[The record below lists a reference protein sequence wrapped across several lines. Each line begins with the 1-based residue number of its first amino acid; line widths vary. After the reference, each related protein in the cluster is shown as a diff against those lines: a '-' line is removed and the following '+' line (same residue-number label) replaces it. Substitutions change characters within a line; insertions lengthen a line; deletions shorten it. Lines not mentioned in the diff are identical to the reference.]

1 VQHSRP
7 QRNTLTNVVAMVFPA
22 YGPPTREAVD
32 AELKRLGDDSA
43 RVAEALA
50 ELADN
55 SGYKLLDSAAL
66 TGVTAQRWQRA
77 SGRIAA
83 LWDNYTAFQDV
94 LNRATEIRG
103 RRPKPR
109 LEDLNAIAD
118 LLRGKSITLST
129 KAVALSER
137 TLLGPS
143 IVTEKATLGET
154 LNLMNSD
161 FQLAADFVTAADAAW
176 NRLFEQADPVQQR
189 LRQVIAST
197 MEIGDRALGT
207 MVATVGDEYTK
218 LRREVFADPI
228 GMGAPGSDFPRR
240 LARIREELE
249 TAAAAV
255 SGAADLRADFE
266 RRVGQLS
273 RLIDRIADVEDA
285 QRAAATEAREKIL
298 VGALPAPTN
307 QVPALRARLAA
318 LSEWRERG
326 LWRRLAEE
334 ASALEA
340 ALDDA
345 QTAASRVHQAI
356 AGLLERREELRGR
369 LAAYRVR
376 AARSGAAETPRLEA
390 LYGQARELLWSKP
403 CDLAAST
410 RALSAYQKAVLA
422 LAQPGEGG
430 GVRA

>member
-1 VQHSRP
+1 
-7 QRNTLTNVVAMVFPA
+7 MVFPA

-32 AELKRLGDDSA
+32 AELGRLGDDAA
-43 RVAEALA
+43 RVSEALL

-55 SGYKLLDSAAL
+55 SGYKLLDSAPL

-77 SGRIAA
+77 AGRIAA

-94 LNRATEIRG
+94 LNRAAEIRK

-109 LEDLNAIAD
+109 PEDLLAIAD

-143 IVTEKATLGET
+143 IITEKATLAET

-161 FQLAADFVTAADAAW
+161 FQLAADFVTAADGAW
-176 NRLFEQADPVQQR
+176 NRLFEQADPVQAR
-189 LRQVIAST
+189 LKEVIAAVRG
-197 MEIGDRALGT
+197 IGDQALAT
-207 MVATVGDEYTK
+207 MVAGVGDEYTK

-228 GMGAPGSDFPRR
+228 GMAAPNSDFPRR
-240 LARIREELE
+240 LARVREELE
-249 TAAAAV
+249 AAATTV
-255 SGAADLRADFE
+255 TGAADLRADFE

-273 RLIDRIADVEDA
+273 RLIDKIADQEDA
-285 QRAAATEAREKIL
+285 QRVAEAEAREKIV

-318 LSEWRERG
+318 LGELRDRG
-326 LWRRLAEE
+326 LWRRLADE
-334 ASALEA
+334 AAALET
-340 ALDDA
+340 ALGDA
-345 QTAASRVHQAI
+345 LAAASRVHDAS

-369 LAAYRVR
+369 LAGYRVR

-390 LYGQARELLWSKP
+390 LYHAARELLWTKP

-410 RALSAYQKAVLA
+410 RALAAYQKAVLA
-422 LAQPGEGG
+422 LNQPGGG
-430 GVRA
+430 GVVRG

>member
-1 VQHSRP
+1 
-7 QRNTLTNVVAMVFPA
+7 MVFPA

-32 AELKRLGDDSA
+32 AELKRLGEDAA
-43 RVAEALA
+43 RVSEALL

-55 SGYKLLDSAAL
+55 SGYKLLDSAPL

-77 SGRIAA
+77 AGRIAA

-94 LNRATEIRG
+94 LNRAAEIRG

-109 LEDLNAIAD
+109 LEELNAIAD

-143 IVTEKATLGET
+143 TVTEKATLAET

-161 FQLAADFVTAADAAW
+161 FQLAADFVTAADSAW
-176 NRLFEQADPVQQR
+176 NRLFEQADPVQVR
-189 LRQVIAST
+189 LRAVIA
-197 MEIGDRALGT
+197 MVREIDDRALAT
-207 MVATVGDEYTK
+207 TVAGVGDEYTK
-218 LRREVFADPI
+218 LRRDVFADPI
-228 GMGAPGSDFPRR
+228 GMAAPNSDFSRR
-240 LARIREELE
+240 LARARQELE
-249 TAAAAV
+249 AAAAAV

-266 RRVGQLS
+266 RRAGQLS

-285 QRAAATEAREKIL
+285 QRAAETQAREKIL

-307 QVPALRARLAA
+307 QAPALRARLAA
-318 LSEWRERG
+318 LSDLRERG
-326 LWRRLAEE
+326 LWRRLSEE
-334 ASALEA
+334 AIALET
-340 ALDDA
+340 ALETA
-345 QTAASRVHQAI
+345 QAAASRVHQAI

-376 AARSGAAETPRLEA
+376 AARSGAAEAPPLEA
-390 LYGQARELLWSKP
+390 LYVQARELLWSKP

-410 RALSAYQKAVLA
+410 RALAAYQKAVLA
-422 LAQPGEGG
+422 LDQPGGG
-430 GVRA
+430 GVVRG

>member
-1 VQHSRP
+1 
-7 QRNTLTNVVAMVFPA
+7 MVFPA
-22 YGPPTREAVD
+22 YGTPTREAVD
-32 AELKRLGDDSA
+32 AELKRLGEDAA
-43 RVAEALA
+43 RVSEALL

-55 SGYKLLDSAAL
+55 SGYKLLDSAPL

-77 SGRIAA
+77 AGRIAA

-94 LNRATEIRG
+94 LNRAAEIRG

-109 LEDLNAIAD
+109 PEELNAIAE
-118 LLRGKSITLST
+118 LLRGASITLST

-143 IVTEKATLGET
+143 IVTEKATLAET
-154 LNLMNSD
+154 LNLMNRD
-161 FQLAADFVTAADAAW
+161 FQLAADFVTAADGAW

-189 LRQVIAST
+189 LKTVIAGVR
-197 MEIGDRALGT
+197 EIDDRALGT
-207 MVATVGDEYTK
+207 TVAGIGDEYTK

-228 GMGAPGSDFPRR
+228 GMAAPNSGFPGR
-240 LARIREELE
+240 LARVRDELE
-249 TAAAAV
+249 AVAAAV

-266 RRVGQLS
+266 RRAGQLS

-285 QRAAATEAREKIL
+285 QRAAEAEARDKIL

-318 LSEWRERG
+318 LGELRERG
-326 LWRRLAEE
+326 LWRRLSEE
-334 ASALEA
+334 AAALET
-340 ALDDA
+340 ALEDA
-345 QTAASRVHQAI
+345 QVAATRVHQAV

-410 RALSAYQKAVLA
+410 RALAAYQKAVLA
-422 LAQPGEGG
+422 LDRTTQGGE
-430 GVRA
+430 VR

>member
-1 VQHSRP
+1 
-7 QRNTLTNVVAMVFPA
+7 MVFPA

-32 AELKRLGDDSA
+32 AELKRLGDDAA
-43 RVAEALA
+43 RVSDALL

-55 SGYKLLDSAAL
+55 SGYKLLDSAPL

-77 SGRIAA
+77 AGRIAA

-94 LNRATEIRG
+94 LNRAAEIRG

-109 LEDLNAIAD
+109 VEELNAIAD

-143 IVTEKATLGET
+143 TVTEKATLAET

-161 FQLAADFVTAADAAW
+161 FQLAADFVTAADSAW
-176 NRLFEQADPVQQR
+176 NRLFEQADPVQVR
-189 LRQVIAST
+189 LRAVIAT
-197 MEIGDRALGT
+197 VREIDDRALGT
-207 MVATVGDEYTK
+207 TVAGVGDEYTK
-218 LRREVFADPI
+218 LRRDVFADPI
-228 GMGAPGSDFPRR
+228 GMAAPNSDFLRR
-240 LARIREELE
+240 LARIRQELE
-249 TAAAAV
+249 AAAAAV

-266 RRVGQLS
+266 RRAGQLS

-285 QRAAATEAREKIL
+285 QRAAETQAREKIL

-307 QVPALRARLAA
+307 QAPALRARLAA
-318 LSEWRERG
+318 LSDLRERG
-326 LWRRLAEE
+326 LWRRLSEE
-334 ASALEA
+334 AIALETALEA
-340 ALDDA
+340 AQA
-345 QTAASRVHQAI
+345 SASRVHQAI

-376 AARSGAAETPRLEA
+376 AARSGAAEAPTLEA
-390 LYGQARELLWSKP
+390 LYGQARELLWSQP

-410 RALSAYQKAVLA
+410 RALAAYQKAVLA
-422 LAQPGEGG
+422 LNQPGGG
-430 GVRA
+430 GEVRG

>member
-1 VQHSRP
+1 
-7 QRNTLTNVVAMVFPA
+7 MVFPA
-22 YGPPTREAVD
+22 FGPPTREAVD
-32 AELKRLGDDSA
+32 AELARLGDDVA
-43 RVAEALA
+43 RVSEALA

-55 SGYKLLDSAAL
+55 SGYKLLDSAPL

-94 LNRATEIRG
+94 LNRAGEIRA

-109 LEDLNAIAD
+109 SEELNAIAD
-118 LLRGKSITLST
+118 LLRGKSITLSA

-143 IVTEKATLGET
+143 TVTEKVTLAET

-176 NRLFEQADPVQQR
+176 NRLFAQADPVQER
-189 LRQVIAST
+189 LKEVIAAARD
-197 MEIGDRALGT
+197 IGDRALST
-207 MVATVGDEYTK
+207 TVATVGDEYTR

-228 GMGAPGSDFPRR
+228 GMAAPNSDFPRR
-240 LARIREELE
+240 LARVREELE

-255 SGAADLRADFE
+255 SGAADLRDDFA
-266 RRVGQLS
+266 RRAGQLS

-285 QRAAATEAREKIL
+285 QRAAEAEAREKIL
-298 VGALPAPTN
+298 VEALPAPTN
-307 QVPALRARLAA
+307 QAPALRARLAA
-318 LSEWRERG
+318 LGDLRERG

-340 ALDDA
+340 ALGDA
-345 QTAASRVHQAI
+345 QAAANRVHQAV

-376 AARSGAAETPRLEA
+376 GARSGAAEAPRLEA

-410 RALSAYQKAVLA
+410 RALAAYQKAVLA
-422 LAQPGEGG
+422 LDQPGGG
-430 GVRA
+430 GVVRG